1 MKAKYLITVLPLLLL
16 STACGENK
24 TSETITEVDYTGQ
37 THLKLDADLFA
48 KVMKNKSNGTFDG
61 ENYCDFN
68 VDGVEKMLTESDYPT
83 GSQSKVFTDY
93 VDGDTT
99 SFTTYN
105 GFYNVKVR
113 YLAVD
118 TPESTSEIEEWG
130 KSASKFNKSKLSAAK
145 HVIVQS
151 AGCART
157 GKTAVAD
164 LDGYQRSLAYVWYS
178 DVENPTQ
185 NDFRNLNLELVQEGY
200 SIFSGSREDMVE
212 FETDE
217 NGENT
222 TVVKDDS
229 FYNAFV
235 AANDQAKALKKH
247 IYSDEKDPNYYYG
260 APKKLGLDTLYNT
273 DYYTKT
279 VAYKNGS
286 VQYSTYCDEYT
297 RWTFEG
303 VVSRK
308 VGNAFY
314 IQDTIDGKT
323 YGLYIFTFRT
333 YPPVQVGNRIRVSG
347 VLSYYG
353 GIYELS
359 GVSYSMFNHQEGDI
373 EYVKDEKG
381 NKIVEE
387 VTPIK
392 ASVKDI
398 KDGKYQSVLVE
409 VNDETSD
416 NELYFGTT
424 WNKFEQTGEV
434 TSYAFGGSEEINSYN
449 TTHPFYNTNNDMV
462 LFGKWGSK
470 MENVDDFN
478 TLTQS
483 NDYLRVKIPDAIR
496 VMDEEDKTIVTYKYF
511 TGTAG
516 VDGKDAPHYYIQK
529 DAETVYKL
537 TNGLITED
545 QLTEEQK
552 KNLIKE
558 SYVPK
563 KVKNP
568 IGIAQQYIS
577 TSGNATYSLNI
588 CSNADFAGAKLSKV
602 GA

>member
-83 GSQSKVFTDY
+83 DCQSKVFTNY

-212 FETDE
+212 FETVD
-217 NGENT
+217 GVA
-222 TVVKDDS
+222 VVKDDS
-229 FYNAFV
+229 FYSAFV

-260 APKKLGLDTLYNT
+260 APKKLGLDALYDTTLY
-273 DYYTKT
+273 DLEADFKGKK
-279 VAYKNGS
+279 VK
-286 VQYSTYCDEYT
+286 YSTYCDEFT

-308 VGNAFY
+308 AGNAFY

-323 YGLYIFTFRT
+323 YGLYVFTFRT

-347 VLSYYG
+347 ILSYYG

-359 GVSYSMFNHQEGDI
+359 GVSYSMFDHQEGDI
-373 EYVKDEKG
+373 EYVKDDKG
-381 NKIVEE
+381 NKIVED
-387 VTPIK
+387 VQPIP
-392 ASVKDI
+392 ATVKEI
-398 KDGKYQSVLVE
+398 KQGKYQSVLVE
-409 VNDETSD
+409 VKDEASD
-416 NELYFGTT
+416 NNLYFGNTLSEY
-424 WNKFEQTGEV
+424 NGEI
-434 TSYAFGGSEEINSYN
+434 TSFASGGSEEINGFNS
-449 TTHPFYNTNNDMV
+449 THPFYNTNNDMT

-470 MENVDDFN
+470 MENVSDFS
-478 TLTQS
+478 TLTG
-483 NDYLRVKIPDAIR
+483 NDDYLRVKIPDSVRI
-496 VMDEEDKTIVTYKYF
+496 MDEEDKTVVSYRYF
-511 TGTAG
+511 TGTADIKG
-516 VDGKDAPHYYIQK
+516 NDAPHYYIQK
-529 DAETVYKL
+529 DPETVYKL
-537 TNGLITED
+537 TNGLMTED

-558 SYVPK
+558 SYKPK

-602 GA
+602 GD

>member
-16 STACGENK
+16 STACGGK
-24 TSETITEVDYTGQ
+24 TEPKEVDYTGQ

-83 GSQSKVFTDY
+83 GCLKKVFTNY

-164 LDGYQRSLAYVWYS
+164 LDGYQRTLAYVWYS

-212 FETDE
+212 FETVD
-217 NGENT
+217 GVA
-222 TVVKDDS
+222 VVKDDS

-247 IYSDEKDPNYYYG
+247 LYSDEKDPNYYYG
-260 APKKLGLDTLYNT
+260 APKKLGLDALYDTTLY
-273 DYYTKT
+273 DLEADFKGKK
-279 VAYKNGS
+279 VK
-286 VQYSTYCDEYT
+286 YSTYCDEFT

-308 VGNAFY
+308 AGNSFY

-323 YGLYIFTFRT
+323 YGLYVFTFRT
-333 YPPVQVGNRIRVSG
+333 YAPVQIGNRIRVSG

-359 GVSYSMFNHQEGDI
+359 GVTYSMFDHQEGDI
-373 EYVKDEKG
+373 EYVKDDKG
-381 NKIVEE
+381 NKIVED
-387 VTPIK
+387 VQPIP
-392 ASVKDI
+392 ATVKEI
-398 KDGKYQSVLVE
+398 KQGKYKSVLVE
-409 VNDETSD
+409 VKDEASD
-416 NELYFGTT
+416 NNLYFGNTLSEY
-424 WNKFEQTGEV
+424 NGEI
-434 TSYAFGGSEEINSYN
+434 TSFASGGSEEINGFNS
-449 TTHPFYNTNNDMV
+449 THPFYNTNNDMT

-470 MENVDDFN
+470 MENVSDFS
-478 TLTQS
+478 TLTES
-483 NDYLRVKIPDAIR
+483 NDYLRVKIPDSVR
-496 VMDEEDKTIVTYKYF
+496 VMDEEDKTIVSYRYF
-511 TGTAG
+511 TGTA
-516 VDGKDAPHYYIQK
+516 DINGKNAPHYYIQK
-529 DAETVYKL
+529 DPETVYKL
-537 TNGLITED
+537 TNGLMTED

-558 SYVPK
+558 TYEPK

-602 GA
+602 GV

>member
-16 STACGENK
+16 STACRENK
-24 TSETITEVDYTGQ
+24 TSEKITEVDYVSQ
-37 THLKLDADLFA
+37 THLKLDADLFT
-48 KVMKNKSNGTFDG
+48 KVMQNKSNGTFDG
-61 ENYCDFN
+61 KKYCDFN

-83 GSQSKVFTDY
+83 GCEKKVFTNY

-130 KSASKFNKSKLSAAK
+130 KSASKFNKSKLSSAK

-157 GKTAVAD
+157 GKVAVAD

-200 SIFSGSREDMVE
+200 AIFSGSRKDMVE
-212 FETDE
+212 FETKDD
-217 NGENT
+217 GT
-222 TVVKDDS
+222 SVVKDDS
-229 FYNAFV
+229 FYSAFV
-235 AANDQAKALKKH
+235 AANDQAKALTKH

-260 APKKLGLDTLYNT
+260 APKKLGLDALYDTTLY
-273 DYYTKT
+273 DLEADFKG
-279 VAYKNGS
+279 KKFK
-286 VQYSTYCDEYT
+286 YSTYCDEYT

-308 VGNAFY
+308 AGNAFY

-323 YGLYIFTFRT
+323 YGLYVFTFRT

-373 EYVKDEKG
+373 EYVKDDKG
-381 NKIVEE
+381 NKIVED
-387 VTPIK
+387 VQPIP
-392 ASVKDI
+392 ATVKEI
-398 KDGKYQSVLVE
+398 KQGKYQSVLVE
-409 VNDETSD
+409 VKDEVSD

-424 WNKFEQTGEV
+424 WDKFEQTGEV

-449 TTHPFYNTNNDMV
+449 VTHPFYNTNNDMV

-470 MENVDDFN
+470 MENVNDFS
-478 TLTQS
+478 TLTG
-483 NDYLRVKIPDAIR
+483 NDDYLRVKVPDSVRI
-496 VMDEEDKTIVTYKYF
+496 MDEEEKTIVSYRYF
-511 TGTAG
+511 TGTADING
-516 VDGKDAPHYYIQK
+516 NDAPHYYIQK
-529 DAETVYKL
+529 DPETVYKL
-537 TNGLITED
+537 TNGLMTED

>member
-48 KVMKNKSNGTFDG
+48 KVMKNKGNGTFDG
-61 ENYCDFN
+61 KNYCDFN

-83 GSQSKVFTDY
+83 GCVGKVFTNY

-130 KSASKFNKSKLSAAK
+130 KSASLYNKGKLSTAK

-164 LDGYQRSLAYVWYS
+164 LDGYQRSLAYVWYT

-212 FETDE
+212 FETVD
-217 NGENT
+217 GVA
-222 TVVKDDS
+222 VVKDDS

-247 IYSDEKDPNYYYG
+247 IYSNEKDPNYWYD
-260 APKKLGLDTLYNT
+260 APKELGLDQLYNT
-273 DYYTKT
+273 DYYTESAT
-279 VAYKNGS
+279 YKSGS
-286 VQYSTYCDEYT
+286 VQYSAFCDEKT
-297 RWTFEG
+297 KWTFEG

-323 YGLYIFTFRT
+323 YGLYVFTFRT
-333 YPPVQVGNRIRVSG
+333 YAPVQVGNRLRVSG
-347 VLSYYG
+347 VLSFYG

-359 GVSYSMFNHQEGDI
+359 GVSYSMFNHKPGDI

-381 NKIVEE
+381 NNIVEE
-387 VTPIK
+387 VKPIV

-398 KDGKYQSVLVE
+398 KDGKYESVLVE
-409 VNDETSD
+409 VKDETPD
-416 NELYFGTT
+416 NNLYFGTT
-424 WNKFEQTGEV
+424 WSKFEQTGEV

-462 LFGKWGSK
+462 LFGKWGGK
-470 MENVDDFN
+470 MDNVDNFT

-483 NDYLRVKIPDAIR
+483 SDYLRVKIPDSIR
-496 VMDEEDKTIVTYKYF
+496 IMDEEDQTVVSYKYF
-511 TGTAG
+511 TGTA
-516 VDGKDAPHYYIQK
+516 DINGKDAPHYYIDK
-529 DAETVYKL
+529 DPETVYKL
-537 TNGLITED
+537 TNGLMTEG

-558 SYVPK
+558 KYEPK

-568 IGIAQQYIS
+568 IGIAQKYVS

-588 CSNADFAGAKLSKV
+588 CSNVDFAGAKLTEV

>member
-24 TSETITEVDYTGQ
+24 TSEKITEVDYTGQ

-83 GSQSKVFTDY
+83 GSQSKVFTNY

-212 FETDE
+212 FETVD
-217 NGENT
+217 GVA
-222 TVVKDDS
+222 VVKDDS

-260 APKKLGLDTLYNT
+260 APKKLTLDALYDT
-273 DYYTKT
+273 SLYDLEADFKGKK
-279 VAYKNGS
+279 VK
-286 VQYSTYCDEYT
+286 YSAYCDEFT

-308 VGNAFY
+308 AGNSFY

-323 YGLYIFTFRT
+323 YGLYVFTFRT
-333 YPPVQVGNRIRVSG
+333 YAPVQIGNRIRVSG

-359 GVSYSMFNHQEGDI
+359 GVTYSMFDHQEGDI
-373 EYVKDEKG
+373 EYVKDDKG
-381 NKIVEE
+381 NKIVED
-387 VTPIK
+387 VQPIP
-392 ASVKDI
+392 ATVKEI
-398 KDGKYQSVLVE
+398 KQGKYQSVLVE
-409 VNDETSD
+409 VKDEASD
-416 NELYFGTT
+416 NNLYFGNTLSEY
-424 WNKFEQTGEV
+424 NGEI
-434 TSYAFGGSEEINSYN
+434 TSFASGGSEEINGFNS
-449 TTHPFYNTNNDMV
+449 THPFYNTNNDMT

-470 MENVDDFN
+470 MENVSDFS
-478 TLTQS
+478 TLTG
-483 NDYLRVKIPDAIR
+483 NDDYLRVKIPDSVR
-496 VMDEEDKTIVTYKYF
+496 VMDEEDKTIVSYRYF
-511 TGTAG
+511 TGTADIKG
-516 VDGKDAPHYYIQK
+516 DDAPHYYIQK
-529 DAETVYKL
+529 DPETVYKL
-537 TNGLITED
+537 TNGLMTED

-558 SYVPK
+558 SYKPK

-588 CSNADFAGAKLSKV
+588 CSNLDFAGAKLTKV

>member
-61 ENYCDFN
+61 ENYCDLN

-83 GSQSKVFTDY
+83 DCQSKVFTNY

-212 FETDE
+212 FETVD
-217 NGENT
+217 GVA
-222 TVVKDDS
+222 VVKDDS
-229 FYNAFV
+229 FYSAFV

-260 APKKLGLDTLYNT
+260 APKKLGLDALYDTTLY
-273 DYYTKT
+273 DLEADFKGKK
-279 VAYKNGS
+279 VK
-286 VQYSTYCDEYT
+286 YSTYCDEFT

-308 VGNAFY
+308 AGNAFY

-323 YGLYIFTFRT
+323 YGLYVFTFRT

-347 VLSYYG
+347 ILSYYG

-359 GVSYSMFNHQEGDI
+359 GVSYSMFDHQEGDI

-381 NKIVEE
+381 NIVYD
-387 VTPIK
+387 TDKLK
-392 ASVKDI
+392 AAIERDM
-398 KDGKYQSVLVE
+398 
-409 VNDETSD
+409 SD
-416 NELYFGTT
+416 L
-424 WNKFEQTGEV
+424 
-434 TSYAFGGSEEINSYN
+434 
-449 TTHPFYNTNNDMV
+449 
-462 LFGKWGSK
+462 
-470 MENVDDFN
+470 
-478 TLTQS
+478 
-483 NDYLRVKIPDAIR
+483 
-496 VMDEEDKTIVTYKYF
+496 
-511 TGTAG
+511 
-516 VDGKDAPHYYIQK
+516 
-529 DAETVYKL
+529 
-537 TNGLITED
+537 
-545 QLTEEQK
+545 
-552 KNLIKE
+552 
-558 SYVPK
+558 VPK
-563 KVKNP
+563 HITKED
-568 IGIAQQYIS
+568 I
-577 TSGNATYSLNI
+577 
-588 CSNADFAGAKLSKV
+588 FA
-602 GA
+602 

>member
-24 TSETITEVDYTGQ
+24 TSEKITEVDYTGQ

-83 GSQSKVFTDY
+83 DCQSKVFTNY

-157 GKTAVAD
+157 GKVAVAD

-200 SIFSGSREDMVE
+200 AIFSGSRKDMVE

-229 FYNAFV
+229 FYSAFV

-279 VAYKNGS
+279 VTYKNGS

-323 YGLYIFTFRT
+323 YGLYVFTFRT
-333 YPPVQVGNRIRVSG
+333 YPPVQIGNRIRVSG

-470 MENVDDFN
+470 MENVDNFN